1 MGLIKSFIAFII
13 KLFLN
18 CVSQYLNIKKKN
30 QKVNNNKSYINALQ
44 MDNSVG
50 AKILNSMFR
59 LS

>member
-30 QKVNNNKSYINALQ
+30 QKVNNNKSYINAL
-44 MDNSVG
+44 
-50 AKILNSMFR
+50 
-59 LS
+59 